1 MATSIIIDTGLNP
14 LPTCVC
20 DTFYHGLTTETP
32 AGTQACMQ
40 WAFNNPHYT
49 DNLFLERAGNPEEM
63 VYLNGAGRLKQGNNA
78 YAGGT
83 QPEPP
88 PGLGYQIACMP
99 ADKNIRVGR
108 PEEFAEGWQGGCP
121 SDMDKCMIAPVPA
134 QSLLQ
139 ESDCGCDFYQNG
151 AHPTPPDAREPNS
164 MCVTYYDAKD
174 MHVPNLGKNSRNI
187 LNEVADGKVA
197 YNAALKNAPVSI
209 SLVGFEDR
217 GEISITGLPTGGLVS
232 SEPILPPISN
242 PAFDSAYA
250 VCTPTNP
257 GHNPLLGEGFQ
268 NYGCDHPAYPC
279 KDLGFT
285 YSNLK
290 ENGQKDEQKGGGG
303 DAQTGYGRSL

>member
-1 MATSIIIDTGLNP
+1 MALIIDTGLNP
-14 LPTCVC
+14 LPICVC

-32 AGTQACMQ
+32 AGTQACMK

-49 DNLFLERAGNPEEM
+49 DNLFLERAGNVEDMHPK
-63 VYLNGAGRLKQGNNA
+63 GARLQRQGDIKFG
-78 YAGGT
+78 YVGGT

-88 PGLGYQIACMP
+88 PGPGYQIACMP

-134 QSLLQ
+134 QPILQ

-151 AHPTPPDAREPNS
+151 AHPTPSDAREPNS

-174 MHVPNLGKNSRNI
+174 MHVPNLGKNPRDT
-187 LNEVADGKVA
+187 LNEVVGATAGF
-197 YNAALKNAPVSI
+197 AAATRAATPVSV
-209 SLVGFEDR
+209 SLVGFEGQGDV
-217 GEISITGLPTGGLVS
+217 SITGISTGGVVS
-232 SEPILPPISN
+232 SDLIPPPMGS
-242 PAFDSAYA
+242 PAFGSAYA

-279 KDLGFT
+279 KDLSFT

-290 ENGQKDEQKGGGG
+290 NGEQ
-303 DAQTGYGRSL
+303 